1 MKTRKTS
8 VEIDERLFRD
18 VRKALGTGTLKET
31 VDRAFRE
38 VLAER
43 ARRAEVEALRTM
55 HGMDLRDSRIM
66 ARAWRA

>member
-18 VRKALGTGTLKET
+18 VRKALGTSTLKET

-38 VLAER
+38 VLSER
-43 ARRAEVEALRTM
+43 ARRQEVEALRTM
-55 HGMDLRDSRIM
+55 DGMDLGNARIM
-66 ARAWRA
+66 ARAWRS